1 MTAGRAVASC
11 FFGIA
16 LVPINL
22 HVSVKV
28 FLLLLARF
36 LSCCWKS
43 KVERGGASVNTASIF
58 RRRRRCNGFRRRRRT
73 KLVLLVFFHRQD
85 VPNHVQWRRNV
96 IVLNYFYDFSMPKC
110 RQKWGSPPFLP
121 PLSFP
126 PKKNCSR
133 EFFSGENFFLRPFF
147 ATFCAFRQCPA
158 GNFPSGL
165 PQKPKR
171 RRPILVLPRL
181 RF

>member
-11 FFGIA
+11 SIAIA
-16 LVPINL
+16 LVPINI
-22 HVSVKV
+22 HVFEKL

-121 PLSFP
+121 PLSS
-126 PKKNCSR
+126 CWR
-133 EFFSGENFFLRPFF
+133 EILNSSFFL
-147 ATFCAFRQCPA
+147 
-158 GNFPSGL
+158 GE
-165 PQKPKR
+165 KPRSSTSVRSHQGVVCLLYK
-171 RRPILVLPRL
+171 
-181 RF
+181 